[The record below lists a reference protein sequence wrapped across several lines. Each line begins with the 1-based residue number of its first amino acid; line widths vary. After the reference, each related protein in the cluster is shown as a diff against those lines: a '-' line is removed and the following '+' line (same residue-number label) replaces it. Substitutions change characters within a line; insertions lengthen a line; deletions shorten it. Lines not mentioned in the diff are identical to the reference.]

1 MIEITPQQ
9 IHLWHF
15 LHPNDGQESGI
26 DVVDSFL
33 DQTEIAK
40 CTKIRNAEAKAQF
53 IYSRAFLRNILSQYT
68 GIKPKEL
75 SFKTGEWG
83 KPHIAQNTPIKFN
96 LSHTHG
102 LTSIVITNNIECGI
116 DIEQTQK
123 IGQDY
128 LNLAPRIMDECE
140 LEYFNTLDANQKP
153 SNFVSIWTIKES
165 YIKTLGM
172 GLSYNLT
179 DIHIDAPNSASPVI
193 QDRNDET
200 AQQRFSISI
209 LNPEKNYVGACVTE
223 SATDD
228 ISYFDT
234 IIDSLSASRTTLT
247 PQRIEKT

>member
-140 LEYFNTLDANQKP
+140 LEYFNTLDAKP
-153 SNFVSIWTIKES
+153 KLFSVYIRKIQATVGRNFW
-165 YIKTLGM
+165 M
-172 GLSYNLT
+172 
-179 DIHIDAPNSASPVI
+179 
-193 QDRNDET
+193 
-200 AQQRFSISI
+200 
-209 LNPEKNYVGACVTE
+209 
-223 SATDD
+223 
-228 ISYFDT
+228 
-234 IIDSLSASRTTLT
+234 
-247 PQRIEKT
+247 